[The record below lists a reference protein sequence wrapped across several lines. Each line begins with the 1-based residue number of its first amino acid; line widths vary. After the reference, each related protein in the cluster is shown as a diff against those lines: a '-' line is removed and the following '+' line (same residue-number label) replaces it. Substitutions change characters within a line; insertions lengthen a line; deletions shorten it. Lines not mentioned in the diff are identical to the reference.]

1 MNLPTEE
8 AVDQRPP
15 STPLTPGVLL
25 GRALR
30 LRCPLCGEG
39 KLFSGWFTM
48 LANCKSCG
56 LRYQREPGYYL
67 GASYVNY
74 ALIVLP
80 VTFLY
85 IVLHFQFGFS
95 NAQLRWLI
103 AFCVIVPLL
112 TFRHSRALWLALDS
126 FFDRSI
132 REETRSAHKE
142 SP

>member
-1 MNLPTEE
+1 MNLPTEKD
-8 AVDQRPP
+8 ADHRPL
-15 STPLTPGVLL
+15 SQPLTPVVLF

-39 KLFSGWFTM
+39 EMFSGWFSM

-56 LRYQREPGYYL
+56 LRYEREPGYYL

-74 ALIVLP
+74 AMVVLP

-85 IVLHFQFGFS
+85 VVLRFQFGYT

-103 AFCVIVPLL
+103 AFCVVVPLL
-112 TFRHSRALWLALDS
+112 ALRHSRAFWLAIDC

-132 REETRSAHKE
+132 REETHSAHKE
-142 SP
+142 SS